1 MPTGTFVDGVLS
13 AWSQQVTFNSV
24 AYIADNIDYEV
35 GTKVV
40 TRTNEFGVP
49 QAEIL
54 IIELGTGSMVLQVPA
69 GLTTPPVGD
78 LTGTIKDVDGTTTIK
93 IKVTKVGRKFVA
105 DGETKVP
112 IDFRQ
117 RIV

>member
-1 MPTGTFVDGVLS
+1 MPAGNFLDGVLS

-35 GTKVV
+35 STKVIE
-40 TRTNEFGVP
+40 RKNEFGVTV
-49 QAEIL
+49 AEIL
-54 IIELGTGSMVLQVPA
+54 IIETGTGSMTLQVPA

-93 IKVTKVGRKFVA
+93 IKVTKVGRKQVS

-112 IDFRQ
+112 VEFRQ
-117 RIV
+117 RYV